1 MKFTNSLS
9 PMNILAFF
17 FTVFTILGSFVVEA
31 VPTAQPEK
39 RDVFVPR
46 ITSPVAG
53 DVWNS
58 NQQAQVTWDTSDAP
72 ENITNS
78 KGVVV
83 LRRGDLATPGQ
94 YILLNRLS
102 WLELIFLY
110 HDSQWFW
117 LVVSISWMV
126 VSASMCRWSS
136 RVMTTLL
143 LVSILSVPCF
153 YLEVNEGISVR

>member
-1 MKFTNSLS
+1 
-9 PMNILAFF
+9 MNVLTFF

-83 LRRGDLATPGQ
+83 LRRGDLATPVVLAGGFN
-94 YILLNRLS
+94 ILDGSVSFDVPLVFSGDDYSITL
-102 WLELIFLY
+102 FG
-110 HDSQWFW
+110 DSGNF
-117 LVVSISWMV
+117 SPTFTINGFS
-126 VSASMCRWSS
+126 
-136 RVMTTLL
+136 
-143 LVSILSVPCF
+143 F
-153 YLEVNEGISVR
+153 